1 MENNDK
7 WTTENNSLIKIFNF
21 TNFVEAVDF
30 VNKVALL
37 AEKNNHHP
45 DIEIFSYNK
54 VKIKLST
61 HDKGNQI
68 TQKDIKLSL
77 EIDKIK

>member
-1 MENNDK
+1 MENQEK
-7 WTTENNSLIKIFNF
+7 WINQDNFLIKVFTFN
-21 TNFVEAVDF
+21 NFLEAIDF

-37 AEKNNHHP
+37 AEKNKHHP
-45 DIEIFSYNK
+45 DIEIFSYKK

-68 TQKDIKLSL
+68 TQKDIELSL